1 MSYTFITAARI
12 TMSREGFDTWMDA
25 PVPPASRIENP
36 SAMFAGWWWS
46 DRTPQWSTD
55 ADAETPRSVLAERAD
70 DPQTLTVLRHHD
82 GALEAYLWTVGHSGF
97 WEPPAQQL
105 LLMLAGAAA
114 VKTDDTEDHVL
125 FWEDAAGTLPTRDES
140 ALISLLAV
148 GRDSARFVGRRPLAD
163 LLTRLAP
170 VEEAFAELAESHD
183 D

>member
-1 MSYTFITAARI
+1 MSFTFITAARI
-12 TMSREGFDTWMDA
+12 AMSREGFDTWLDA

-36 SAMFAGWWWS
+36 AEMFAGWWWS

-55 ADAETPRSVLAERAD
+55 AVVETPRSVLAARAA
-70 DPQTLTVLRHHD
+70 DPQALTVLRHHD

-97 WEPPAQQL
+97 WEPPAQRL

-114 VKTDDTEDHVL
+114 FKTDDTEDHVL
-125 FWEDAAGTLPTRDES
+125 FWEDAAGTLPSGNDP

-148 GRDSARFVGRRPLAD
+148 GRGSARFVGSRPLTD

-170 VEEAFAELAESHD
+170 VEEAFAELAESYD